1 MVLSLYSNWWMEER
15 FKFTSHFKCF
25 SLSIL
30 LIMSSLFSSIIVER
44 KQKIDVAQL
53 QTSVKLNKLNNLYFK
68 IVLQSFKIV
77 CLFQNGE
84 QKQLCWIS
92 FRDWSNQTT
101 TIALQSWREKDGILS
116 YRNLHT
122 FDSYWID
129 YYFLLTSTLKEAS
142 FPHFKKSVLINL
154 PI

>member
-1 MVLSLYSNWWMEER
+1 MEER

-77 CLFQNGE
+77 C
-84 QKQLCWIS
+84 
-92 FRDWSNQTT
+92 
-101 TIALQSWREKDGILS
+101 
-116 YRNLHT
+116 
-122 FDSYWID
+122 
-129 YYFLLTSTLKEAS
+129 
-142 FPHFKKSVLINL
+142 
-154 PI
+154 